1 MADSGRARRMAAGLG
16 RVRRLGAVEHLGR
29 AFTRYQDAHAGRLA
43 AAVTYYA
50 FFAAFSL
57 GLLGFAILGYVLD
70 DPKVLESVQ
79 TYLAQNLP
87 RLDAQALRDARGT
100 AGLIAF
106 VVLTVA
112 GVLWVDA
119 LRSSIRSIWQLNE
132 YPGRFFMRP
141 LIDLVVLAG
150 LGLLL
155 AASLAVSFGAEALLH
170 WLLPTMQGRWLLT
183 VATFLLG
190 IGVNTVLSV
199 AVLTGLPRLRM
210 PLRRVLLPALLIVAG
225 LEVIKTVGRIYLG
238 LAAANPAYQVVT
250 GAVGLLLFLN
260 LLNQVILFAAAL
272 TATGTVGTV
281 TDLAKAEDPPPQ
293 REVPVVPRAQRPPH
307 PRVPAPTTDP
317 LPTPRTEP

>member
-1 MADSGRARRMAAGLG
+1 MADSGRTRRVATRLG

-57 GLLGFAILGYVLD
+57 GLLGFAILGYVLNN
-70 DPKVLESVQ
+70 PNVLESVQ
-79 TYLAQNLP
+79 GYLAANLP
-87 RLDAQALRDARGT
+87 RLDTQALRDARGT
-100 AGLIAF
+100 AGLIAL
-106 VVLTVA
+106 VALTVA
-112 GVLWVDA
+112 GVFWVDA

-132 YPGRFFMRP
+132 YPGRFFTRP

-155 AASLAVSFGAEALLH
+155 AVSLAVAFGAQALLH
-170 WLLPTMQGRWLLT
+170 WLLPTLQNPWVLTT
-183 VATFLLG
+183 VAFVLG

-210 PLRRVLLPALLIVAG
+210 PLRRTFFPALLIVAG
-225 LEVIKTVGRIYLG
+225 LEVIKTAGRIYVG
-238 LAAANPAYQVVT
+238 LAASNPAYQVVT

-272 TATGTVGTV
+272 TATSTVGTV
-281 TDLAKAEDPPPQ
+281 TDLAKAEQPPEQ
-293 REVPVVPRAQRPPH
+293 REVPVVPRERP
-307 PRVPAPTTDP
+307 RPTTDP
-317 LPTPRTEP
+317 VPTPRTEP

>member
-1 MADSGRARRMAAGLG
+1 MADPPTGYCRPDDWFGDGARRLATGLG
-16 RVRRLGAVEHLGR
+16 QARRHAAVEHLAR

-132 YPGRFFMRP
+132 YPGRFFLRP

-155 AASLAVSFGAEALLH
+155 AASLAVAFGAEALLH
-170 WLLPTMQGRWLLT
+170 WLLPHLAGAVAAHGRH
-183 VATFLLG
+183 VPARHRSQHRAVGGRADRAAPATD
-190 IGVNTVLSV
+190 
-199 AVLTGLPRLRM
+199 
-210 PLRRVLLPALLIVAG
+210 
-225 LEVIKTVGRIYLG
+225 
-238 LAAANPAYQVVT
+238 AAA
-250 GAVGLLLFLN
+250 
-260 LLNQVILFAAAL
+260 
-272 TATGTVGTV
+272 
-281 TDLAKAEDPPPQ
+281 
-293 REVPVVPRAQRPPH
+293 PRA
-307 PRVPAPTTDP
+307 APGVADH
-317 LPTPRTEP
+317 RRA

>member
-1 MADSGRARRMAAGLG
+1 
-16 RVRRLGAVEHLGR
+16 
-29 AFTRYQDAHAGRLA
+29 
-43 AAVTYYA
+43 
-50 FFAAFSL
+50 
-57 GLLGFAILGYVLD
+57 VLT
-70 DPKVLESVQ
+70 V
-79 TYLAQNLP
+79 
-87 RLDAQALRDARGT
+87 
-100 AGLIAF
+100 IAF
-106 VVLTVA
+106 V
-112 GVLWVDA
+112 
-119 LRSSIRSIWQLNE
+119 
-132 YPGRFFMRP
+132 
-141 LIDLVVLAG
+141 
-150 LGLLL
+150 
-155 AASLAVSFGAEALLH
+155 
-170 WLLPTMQGRWLLT
+170 
-183 VATFLLG
+183 LG

>member
-210 PLRRVLLPALLIVAG
+210 PLRRVLLPALLITAG
-225 LEVIKTVGRIYLG
+225 LEVIKTAGRIYLR

-272 TATGTVGTV
+272 TATSTVGTV
-281 TDLAKAEDPPPQ
+281 TDLAKAERPPEQ
-293 REVPVVPRAQRPPH
+293 REVPVVPRAKRAPY
-307 PRVPAPTTDP
+307 PRPAPTTDP
-317 LPTPRTEP
+317 APSPRTEP

>member
-1 MADSGRARRMAAGLG
+1 MAAGLG
-16 RVRRLGAVEHLGR
+16 RVRRLGVVQHLGR

-70 DPKVLESVQ
+70 NPRVLESVQ
-79 TYLAQNLP
+79 TYLAENLP
-87 RLDAQALRDARGT
+87 RLDTQSLRDARGT

-112 GVLWVDA
+112 GVFWVDA

-155 AASLAVSFGAEALLH
+155 ATSLTVAFGAQALLH
-170 WLLPTMQGRWLLT
+170 WLLPTLQSRWVLT
-183 VATFLLG
+183 VIAFLLG

-260 LLNQVILFAAAL
+260 LLNQVILFAASL
-272 TATGTVGTV
+272 TATSTVGTV
-281 TDLAKAEDPPPQ
+281 TDLAKAEQPPEQ
-293 REVPVVPRAQRPPH
+293 REVPVVPRAPY

>member
-1 MADSGRARRMAAGLG
+1 VAAGLDRARRLG
-16 RVRRLGAVEHLGR
+16 TVEHLAR
-29 AFTRYQDAHAGRLA
+29 AFNRYQDAHAGRLA

-70 DPKVLESVQ
+70 DPKVFESVQ
-79 TYLAQNLP
+79 TYLAENLP
-87 RLDAQALRDARGT
+87 RLDTQSLRDARGT

-112 GVLWVDA
+112 GVFWVDA
-119 LRSSIRSIWQLNE
+119 LRSSIRAIWQLNE
-132 YPGRFFMRP
+132 YPGRFFLRP

-155 AASLAVSFGAEALLH
+155 AMSLTVAFGAQALLH
-170 WLLPTMQGRWLLT
+170 WLVPTAQGRWLFT

-199 AVLTGLPRLRM
+199 AVLTALPRLRM
-210 PLRRVLLPALLIVAG
+210 ALRRVLLPALLIIAG
-225 LEVIKTVGRIYLG
+225 LEVIKTAGRIYLR
-238 LAAANPAYQVVT
+238 LAASNPAYQVVT

-272 TATGTVGTV
+272 TATSTVGTV
-281 TDLAKAEDPPPQ
+281 IDLAKAERPPEQ
-293 REVPVVPRAQRPPH
+293 REVPVVEPRAKRPPN
-307 PRVPAPTTDP
+307 PRPTTDP
-317 LPTPRTEP
+317 VPTPRTEP